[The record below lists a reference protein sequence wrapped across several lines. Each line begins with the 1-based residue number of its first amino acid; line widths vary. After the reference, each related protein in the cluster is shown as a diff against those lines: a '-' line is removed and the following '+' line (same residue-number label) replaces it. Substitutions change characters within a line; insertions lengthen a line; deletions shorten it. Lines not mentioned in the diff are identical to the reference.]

1 MFSKLGK
8 YQLGALEGCGRPG
21 QNESAVLR
29 SARRGLPPRG
39 AWETGADPEPDGV
52 GPRHPALARSS
63 GPRHY
68 LDKTSRSSSADSSR
82 SRVLFPPA
90 APETPPDRSFSFSPT
105 EDAAMLLTP
114 AAGVCADVRGRAE
127 AGWGRKEGSP
137 RRGRETRLERR
148 LWPGGWL
155 RAPCLGQRG
164 HLLRPWE

>member
-8 YQLGALEGCGRPG
+8 CQLGALEGCGRPG

-82 SRVLFPPA
+82 SRVLLPPA

-127 AGWGRKEGSP
+127 AAGGGRKGRREG
-137 RRGRETRLERR
+137 EERL
-148 LWPGGWL
+148 G
-155 RAPCLGQRG
+155 
-164 HLLRPWE
+164 